1 MWRRFL
7 SVVAVVAATTRLAAQ
22 TPTCAEP
29 HYRWTEKT
37 DASLAGITPKRA
49 YISTILKTWGLLPLT
64 GKAQYRCATRSGR
77 ELQVYSVTGWVRYLE
92 KREDDGDWH
101 IELTRASDS
110 PRDSCTVA
118 EIPPAGGQLVEGG
131 VFVWAGG
138 VKAPELVADSGLPT
152 GHNGRVKVDR
162 YLRVLDH
169 PEIYVAGD
177 LASVTDPRTG
187 HVLPGAAVPPGGELT
202 EPLRLRV
209 IGPALFDGEH
219 RGGPDRRDQ
228 TDGSHGHCNL
238 SARALWEIHPV
249 YWVKPP

>member
-118 EIPPAGGQLVEGG
+118 EIPPTLPDGLYGLAR
-131 VFVWAGG
+131 
-138 VKAPELVADSGLPT
+138 ADL
-152 GHNGRVKVDR
+152 DR
-162 YLRVLDH
+162 L
-169 PEIYVAGD
+169 
-177 LASVTDPRTG
+177 LA
-187 HVLPGAAVPPGGELT
+187 GAAVPPGGELT

-238 SARALWEIHPV
+238 SARGLWEIHPV